1 MADTAEFARNCITN
15 RRIRG
20 ARKGVTGRST
30 HDSVLLGCAS
40 ELCPTTFG
48 DNKNGPPILAG
59 TFKIGT
65 LDGKRRHAQATIGG

>member
-1 MADTAEFARNCITN
+1 M
-15 RRIRG
+15 
-20 ARKGVTGRST
+20 TGRST